1 MAKEEEIIIRVRA
14 IAECKVAGKK
24 YQPGIFIEKI
34 TEDDLA
40 KGLKAGYLAEIEFL
54 KVGKKLKRK

>member
-14 IAECKVAGKK
+14 IAKCKVAGTE
-24 YQPGIFIEKI
+24 YQPGIFVEKI

-40 KGLKAGYLAEIEFL
+40 KGLKAGYLAEIEFV